1 MKKLLILLLILAP
14 TMAQARIGETKEQC
28 IERYGNPIKEVK
40 ERRICV
46 FTKSGFR
53 ISVHFFVNRVDFIQY
68 TKVDSNVITAEESRK
83 LIAKNKEN
91 SRYELTTRPTA
102 NHLTISTQAYID
114 RFLKKEEDVV
124 NADLLYL

>member
-1 MKKLLILLLILAP
+1 MQPVGLTGACGVPEWVDLIHCIDRIANIFNLNAGRNIKKQMKKLLILLLILAP

-68 TKVDSNVITAEESRK
+68 TKVDS
-83 LIAKNKEN
+83 
-91 SRYELTTRPTA
+91 
-102 NHLTISTQAYID
+102 
-114 RFLKKEEDVV
+114 
-124 NADLLYL
+124 